1 MRTLE
6 QMRDLGNKRKTVV
19 IQELIFLLK
28 EEKKLHLQNASNEKP
43 FVFC

>member
-6 QMRDLGNKRKTVV
+6 QMRDLGSKRKTVV
-19 IQELIFLLK
+19 IQELIFLLQ

-43 FVFC
+43 FVSC